1 MIAKNLLSQEVSPLR
16 TSDSG
21 EEALTMM
28 GVFSVRHLPIVNNE
42 DFLGLIGEEDIY
54 NADLEEAIGS
64 YNLSLDRST
73 VLEDDHIFE
82 IMSRL
87 SKNELTVIPV
97 VNRENQYLGVVTL
110 SDIVHYYATSIS
122 FAEPGSIVVVEVLR
136 HNYLLSEIARI
147 IEQEGANILGTILTP
162 VEGSNR
168 IYVTLKINQSNIQP
182 IIASLR
188 RYEYDVKGSFYEE
201 DYYDNLKDNYDAL
214 MKYLNV

>member
-1 MIAKNLLSQEVSPLR
+1 
-16 TSDSG
+16 
-21 EEALTMM
+21 MM